1 MTCRIRVWGIPL
13 LCLLFLLS
21 AASCGRA
28 SSDADFASGITYDL
42 RMKIDTGPLQV
53 PVNATYKL
61 IDWNEGFISWS
72 FNNNGKGDT
81 GFIYSDGRIMV
92 GSQDKFDPSVK
103 DRLDGELKAAT
114 ELVNSTEPL
123 PEDRRG
129 TIEGAVYYS
138 GGKSVDAA
146 TWNRCGDILVESGRY
161 GPALFYYA
169 KSREADPSFAD
180 AWNNEGVAL
189 RNLGRYQEAIKS
201 YNVALNLSPNNS
213 VILNDR
219 GESLYRVKRVAEAL
233 EDFNRSCQQDPG
245 NSLAWYNK
253 GVALSR
259 EGSFIEAQDC
269 YSRAIEADSYNAQA
283 WNNKGVALARQGRYQ
298 DALPCF
304 SNAATISPKLAGA
317 WANGGIVLQ
326 NLGLENKSKDAFSAA
341 KALGY
346 TQTKDYYEA
355 QTLPPVILGDKGGK
369 MPGFAFGIT
378 LICLGCARMRAM
390 RSRKR
395 EQAIH
400 S

>member
-1 MTCRIRVWGIPL
+1 MINRIRVRGIL
-13 LCLLFLLS
+13 SLCLLFLLS
-21 AASCGRA
+21 MASCGA
-28 SSDADFASGITYDL
+28 DSSVADFASGITCDL
-42 RMKIDTGPLQV
+42 GTKIDIGPLQA
-53 PVNATYKL
+53 PINATYKL
-61 IDWNEGFISWS
+61 IEQNDGIISWS
-72 FNNNGKGDT
+72 FDNKGKSDA
-81 GFIYSDGRIMV
+81 GFIYSDGKILV

-103 DRLDGELKAAT
+103 DRLDGELKAAI
-114 ELVNSTEPL
+114 ELVNSTRPL
-123 PEDRRG
+123 PVDQRSAV
-129 TIEGAVYYS
+129 EGAVYYS
-138 GGKSVDAA
+138 GGKRVDAA
-146 TWNRCGDILVESGRY
+146 TWNRCGNILAEGGRY

-169 KSREADPSFAD
+169 KSKEAEPYFVDS
-180 AWNNEGVAL
+180 WNNEGVAL
-189 RNLGRYQEAIKS
+189 RNLGRYQEAISS

-253 GVALSR
+253 GVVLSSK
-259 EGSFIEAQDC
+259 GCFIEAQDC
-269 YSRAIEADSYNAQA
+269 YSRSLEADSYNAQA
-283 WNNKGVALARQGRYQ
+283 WNNKGVALARRGRYQ

-304 SNAATISPKLAGA
+304 SNAATIDPKLAGA

-326 NLGLENKSKDAFSAA
+326 SLGLENKSKDAFSAA

-346 TQTKDYYEA
+346 NQTKEYYEA
-355 QTLPPVILGDKGGK
+355 QTLPPVILGEKGGK

-390 RSRKR
+390 RSNRR
-395 EQAIH
+395 EKL